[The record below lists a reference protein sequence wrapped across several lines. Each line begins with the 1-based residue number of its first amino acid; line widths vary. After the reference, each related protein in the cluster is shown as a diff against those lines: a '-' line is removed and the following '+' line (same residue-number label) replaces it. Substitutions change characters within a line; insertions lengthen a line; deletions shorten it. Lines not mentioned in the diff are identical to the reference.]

1 MKLGLA
7 IPFFNEDECCE
18 RVVRDLVEVL
28 RRERVPYQLALVNN
42 GSTDQTPALLN
53 GLASE
58 LDNCAVVH
66 LQDNA
71 GYGGGIL
78 SGMRSLKTPYLGW
91 HWGDGQV
98 DSKVVIAAYRAA
110 TENPDGL
117 AKAIRRERHDG
128 KQRMVIS
135 AVFNRAMG
143 LLGAASRDVNGC
155 PKVFSRETWGAIAP
169 QSTDWFL
176 DAEVVLAAEELGLTW
191 TEVDAVMETRQSGI
205 SKVKVE
211 TVFEF
216 LGNLGRRVF

>member
-1 MKLGLA
+1 VKLGLA

-143 LLGAASRDVNGC
+143 LLGAATRDVNGC

-205 SKVKVE
+205 SKVKME